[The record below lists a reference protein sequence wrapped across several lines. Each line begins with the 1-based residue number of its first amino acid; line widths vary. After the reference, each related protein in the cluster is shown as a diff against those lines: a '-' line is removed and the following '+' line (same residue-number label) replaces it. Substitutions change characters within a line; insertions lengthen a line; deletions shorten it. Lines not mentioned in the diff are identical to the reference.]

1 MRFIGFLA
9 GVSALAIAGAAA
21 AQPATTPPASD
32 NPSATSSEVI
42 VTGSHVIRN
51 GNASPTPLTVANA
64 EQLKL
69 TSPINLSNGIAM
81 LPSFT
86 NTGPGRGAFLTGQ
99 ITGTQGNLLNLR
111 NLGPQRTLVLLDGRR
126 VPPTTFSGLVDVD
139 VIPEMLVSRVDTVTG
154 GASAAYGS
162 DAVAGVVNYI
172 LDTKFT
178 GFKFEASGGMSN
190 YPGYRFDT
198 KLTTPT
204 QQNCCDGKSY
214 RIGGAWGHAFLDGR
228 LHVEVAAEHVND
240 DPVLQ
245 ASRPLINNAW
255 WLYVPSK
262 PTTGAGAIPAGT
274 VNNPYT
280 LMQNVVQANRA
291 LTPKFTGCST
301 TGGATPTN
309 PNAVQTFSAA
319 CPAGI
324 AGLYVTQSGQI
335 VPWDSGQSAN
345 TANFQVG
352 GSGVGSWDSVDLIP
366 GFEQTHFFGGLSF
379 DITPTFNAWAQMIY
393 SKNITRDDVS
403 GTSLAHAIY
412 SGNSY
417 LPASVQTAM
426 TNAGLSS
433 VQIQQYL
440 PNGGYPLYG
449 RETTNDL
456 IVMAG
461 LRGDIAWGWKFDAS
475 YAYGQAHDFNVQQH
489 PNQPHIY
496 AALDAVADPATGNPV
511 CRVTLTNPGLYPGC
525 APLNVFSYYGA
536 SQASLNYI
544 LQLDWY
550 RSSFTTN
557 DFTVNFNGELFHTWA
572 GPIGAAVGFE
582 YRTRNLVMTSNG
594 DPNIAPQITGIR
606 GIASSVKTWV
616 FLNQAPING
625 SDNVKE
631 GYIELNIPLAR
642 DMAFARSLDV
652 NGAVRFTDYSIS
664 GRATTYKVGGVWE
677 PIEGLRVRG
686 TVSQDIRAPYL
697 NELNGLSVGR
707 SATQTDPHC
716 QCPGQYDIVT
726 GGNPDL
732 KPEVAQTYT
741 GGVVFAPPQVRN
753 FSIAVDWY
761 SIDIKGAISVPNN
774 NTASVLQACVN
785 ENGTGPDCKFI
796 TYPLGY
802 ANTTSANFP
811 TQVFANQQN
820 VSEIS
825 TTGIDIEAQYRFDLE
840 DVWQRLRGQVS
851 VRALASYVSSFK
863 IQATPTA
870 PIFEVA
876 GTTDDVGSGSN
887 FGPVP
892 HWKGLFTVDYHNGGF
907 QAVVQTQLIGPMT
920 VGPQF
925 FYIQNQV
932 PAVVYV
938 NTTFSYT
945 TRLAG
950 ASTKFFFTVN
960 NLFNQ
965 IEPLV
970 PQTSNPGIFPP
981 TAFPLYDL
989 MGRYFTLGVKT
1000 QF

>member
-9 GVSALAIAGAAA
+9 GVSALAIAGAAM
-21 AQPATTPPASD
+21 AQPATTPPAPD
-32 NPSATSSEVI
+32 NSSAAASPSATSSEVI

-69 TSPINLSNGIAM
+69 TSPINLSNGLAM

-86 NTGPGRGAFLTGQ
+86 NTGPGRGAFATGQ
-99 ITGTQGNLLNLR
+99 ITGQQGNLLNLR
-111 NLGPQRTLVLLDGRR
+111 NLGPQRTLVLMDGRR
-126 VPPTTFSGLVDVD
+126 VPPTSFTGLVDVD

-172 LDTKFT
+172 LDTRFVGLKL
-178 GFKFEASGGMSN
+178 EASGGMSN
-190 YPGYRFDT
+190 YAGYKFDT

-204 QQNCCDGKSY
+204 QQACCDGKSY
-214 RIGGAWGHAFLDGR
+214 RIGGAWGHAFFDGR

-245 ASRPLINNAW
+245 ASRPYINNAW

-280 LMQNVVQANRA
+280 LMQNVVQANRSV
-291 LTPKFTGCST
+291 TPKFTGCSV
-301 TGGATPTN
+301 AN
-309 PNAVQTFSAA
+309 PSALPAFTAA
-319 CPAGI
+319 CPVGI
-324 AGLYVTQSGQI
+324 ANTYVTQSGQL
-335 VPWDSGQSAN
+335 VPWDFGQSAN

-352 GSGVGSWDSVDLIP
+352 GSGWGSPDSVELIP
-366 GFEQTHFFGGLSF
+366 GFEQTHVFGGVNF
-379 DITPTFNAWAQMIY
+379 DITEHLNAWTQLIY
-393 SKNITRDDVS
+393 SKNITRYDVS
-403 GTSLAHAIY
+403 GTSIAHPIY
-412 SGNSY
+412 SGNPY
-417 LPASVQTAM
+417 LPPSIQALMTNNNLTSVQ
-426 TNAGLSS
+426 
-433 VQIQQYL
+433 VQQYL
-440 PNGGYPLYG
+440 PQAFPLYG
-449 RETTNDL
+449 RETTDDL

-461 LRGDIAWGWKFDAS
+461 LKGDIAWGWKFDMS
-475 YAYGQAHDFNVQQH
+475 YAYGSAHDFNVQQH
-489 PNQPHIY
+489 PNQPRIY
-496 AALDAVADPATGNPV
+496 AALDAVTDPATGNPT

-525 APLNVFSYYGA
+525 QPLNLFTYYGA
-536 SQASLNYI
+536 SKESLAYI
-544 LQLDWY
+544 MPLDWY
-550 RSSFTTN
+550 RSAFTTN
-557 DFTVNFNGELFHTWA
+557 DFTINFNGELFHTWA
-572 GPIGAAVGFE
+572 GPIGAAFGFE
-582 YRTRNLVMTSNG
+582 YRTRDLVMTSNG
-594 DPNIAPQITGIR
+594 DPNIAPLITGIR
-606 GIASSVKTWV
+606 GIASSVKTWT

-625 SDNVKE
+625 KDNVKE
-631 GYIELNIPLAR
+631 GYVELNIPLAR
-642 DMAFARSLDV
+642 DMPFARALDI

-677 PIEGLRVRG
+677 PTEGLRVRG
-686 TVSQDIRAPYL
+686 TISRDIRAPYL
-697 NELNGLSVGR
+697 SELFGLSVGR

-716 QCPGQYDIVT
+716 QCPGQYDIIT
-726 GGNPDL
+726 GGNPNL
-732 KPEVAQTYT
+732 NPEIAQTYT

-753 FSIAVDWY
+753 FSVSLDWY
-761 SIDIKGAISVPNN
+761 SIDIQGAISVPNN

-785 ENGTGPDCKFI
+785 ENGTGPDCAFI

-802 ANTTSANFP
+802 ANTSAANFP

-825 TTGIDIEAQYRFDLE
+825 TSGIDIEASYRFDLNDISE
-840 DVWQRLRGQVS
+840 KLRGQLS
-851 VRALASYVSSFK
+851 VRALANFVSEFK

-870 PIFEVA
+870 PIYQVA
-876 GTTDDVGSGSN
+876 GTTDDIGSGSN

-892 HWKGLFTVDYHNGGF
+892 HWKGLFTVDYTNGGF

-925 FYIQNQV
+925 FYVQNQV

-938 NTTFSYT
+938 NTTLSYT

-950 ASTKFFFTVN
+950 ANTKFFFTVN

-965 IEPLV
+965 LAPLV
-970 PQTSNPGIFPP
+970 PQTSNPGIAPP
-981 TAFPLYDL
+981 TAYPLYDL